1 MKIRPVEAEMF
12 DVLRHAAVYSDFS
25 KFSERAE
32 NIPDKTN
39 VKPLPNTVHDSM
51 ELVRFYS
58 GIYQLPLQWPY
69 SINRTE
75 QSGFNDN
82 NRFKYNYVCVHMC
95 VV

>member
-58 GIYQLPLQWPY
+58 GIYQLPLLCPY